1 MPNRTDIDQALSEAL
16 SRYFDAS
23 GPNNL
28 LEAVRYSLL
37 APGRR
42 LRPRLT
48 IACAEMIALNRDIAF
63 SVAIALEMLHCFT
76 LIHDDLPSLDND
88 EIRRGQ
94 PTNHK
99 KFGEALAVL
108 SGDALVPLALDV
120 FFEISGHVKDSN
132 FILALRRLS
141 QSVGP
146 RGVIGGQAG
155 EMLLNTG
162 STLDDLRQVHAK
174 KTGAFFLAALLI
186 PKDLAG
192 ISDDSSEGIALD
204 IFARELGL
212 AYQVLDDLE
221 DFATQAQRHKQKE
234 ETVEIR
240 PNHVLYYLPEN
251 EARSMTL
258 QRLNNATLSLSSN
271 WGPKAQPLLQ
281 IADELR
287 KKLQVP
293 T

>member
-23 GPNNL
+23 GPTNL

-48 IACAEMIALNRDIAF
+48 LACAEMIGLKYDVAI
-63 SVAIALEMLHCFT
+63 SVAVALEMLHCFT

-88 EIRRGQ
+88 EVRRGQ

-108 SGDALVPLALDV
+108 SGDALIPLALDV
-120 FFEISGHVKDSN
+120 FFGVSGKVKDSH
-132 FILALRRLS
+132 FISALRRLS
-141 QSVGP
+141 MSMGP

-162 STLDDLRQVHAK
+162 SSLDDLRQVHAK
-174 KTGAFFLAALLI
+174 KTGALFLSALLI
-186 PKDLAG
+186 PKDLMG

-204 IFARELGL
+204 IFAREFGL

-221 DFATQAQRHKQKE
+221 DFDKKKLKE
-234 ETVEIR
+234 ETVEIH
-240 PNHVLYYLPEN
+240 PNRVLFYLPEN

-271 WGPKAQPLLQ
+271 WGTKAQPLLQ

-287 KKLQVP
+287 KKLEIPVQD
-293 T
+293 